1 MKLTEKKRK
10 TQKKKSFR
18 IQIQNSMKTNENKK
32 FENLNNQNIH
42 IINAKSSHNINN
54 LQTIINSN
62 KDMKSNLSSSMGK
75 NFILKSDFCKSTIS
89 NKYQN
94 HFLV

>member
-1 MKLTEKKRK
+1 MIVACEKQGDNFNKHEGIFTKLNISNIKRNKSCENFQYMKLTE
-10 TQKKKSFR
+10 KKSFR

-54 LQTIINSN
+54 LQTI
-62 KDMKSNLSSSMGK
+62 
-75 NFILKSDFCKSTIS
+75 
-89 NKYQN
+89 
-94 HFLV
+94 